1 MTKEIT
7 TIHQEPTNEKIRVC
21 AYARVSTTSDEQ
33 YTSYITQITYY
44 QKLISKNPNYI
55 FAGVFAD
62 EGKSGTNTKHRIEF
76 NKMISLAKQGL
87 IDKILTKSLSRFARN
102 TVDCLSIIND
112 LKLHNVEVFFE
123 KENIS
128 SLDPNIEVVMSLY
141 SGVAEEESRSISENV
156 KWGIKKR
163 FEKGIHHMNTS
174 VILGYTK
181 DSEGNVIVDEKQAII
196 VRTIYDLYINGLGTR
211 KIKEYLE
218 SQGYLTVKGNTTWNK
233 STIMSILK
241 NEKYMGDALLQKTFK
256 PTYQSEKRLINNGQ
270 MPQYYVENS
279 HPPIISKAQFKQVQ
293 EIRNARKQE
302 YSSNNDTHRKA
313 EKSIYTSFVRC
324 PHCGKFYQMKTRT
337 YYRTGAVTKFL
348 QCASNSVKKTCP
360 GKNIKVS
367 DLKVLLL
374 DKINHIIKN
383 KQQFLEEL
391 RFGLHDYAEYQEVQD
406 DIIKLDRKTAHI
418 KTLLRDLE
426 GKEDDFSKSL
436 YDEYSNQLSE
446 LYMKLAQLQNTIA
459 IEYNVDSYLAKIKSI
474 LMHHTK
480 SVFTTDEFPIR
491 QFIQNISIVE
501 NKIKLH
507 FKLNDNYNTF
517 IYDLF

>member
-1 MTKEIT
+1 MTREIT
-7 TIHQEPTNEKIRVC
+7 TIHQEPTNVKIRVC
-21 AYARVSTTSDEQ
+21 AYARVSTSSDEQ

-62 EGKSGTNTKHRIEF
+62 EGKSGTNTKHRKEF

-87 IDKILTKSLSRFARN
+87 IDKILTKSISRFARN

-112 LKLHNVEVFFE
+112 LNLHNVEVFFE

-181 DSEGNVIVDEKQAII
+181 DSEGNVIIDEKQAII

-211 KIKEYLE
+211 KIKEHLE
-218 SQGYLTVKGNTTWNK
+218 SQDYLTAKGNITWNK

-256 PTYQSEKRLINNGQ
+256 PTYHSQKRLINAGQ

-279 HPPIISKAQFKQVQ
+279 HPAIISKSQYKQVQ
-293 EIRNARKQE
+293 EIRNARKQA
-302 YSSNNDTHRKA
+302 YSSNNDTYRKA

-337 YYRTGAVTKFL
+337 YYKTGEVTKFL
-348 QCASNSVKKTCP
+348 QCSSNSVKKTCP
-360 GKNIKVS
+360 GKNIKVA
-367 DLKVLLL
+367 DLEVLLL

-383 KQQFLEEL
+383 KQQFLDEL
-391 RFGLHDYAEYQEVQD
+391 RFGLHDYAEYQEAQD
-406 DIIKLDRKTAHI
+406 DIIKLDRQVAHI
-418 KTLLRDLE
+418 KTLLRDFE
-426 GKEDDFSKSL
+426 YKEDDFSKSL

-446 LYMKLAQLQNTIA
+446 LYMKLAQLQNTFA
-459 IEYNVDSYLAKIKSI
+459 IEYNIDAYLTKTKNVLHRYTKSI
-474 LMHHTK
+474 SEL
-480 SVFTTDEFPIR
+480 DEFPINN
-491 QFIQNISIVE
+491 FIQEISTEHTTIM
-501 NKIKLH
+501 LH
-507 FKLNDNYNTF
+507 FNLNNQISYK
-517 IYDLF
+517 YL

>member
-21 AYARVSTTSDEQ
+21 AYARVSTSSDEQ
-33 YTSYITQITYY
+33 YTSYISQITYY

-55 FAGVFAD
+55 FSGVFAD
-62 EGKSGTNTKHRIEF
+62 EGKSGTNTKHRTEF

-181 DSEGNVIVDEKQAII
+181 DSEGNVIIDEKQAII
-196 VRTIYDLYINGLGTR
+196 ARTIYDLYINGLGTR
-211 KIKEYLE
+211 KIKEHLE
-218 SQGYLTVKGNTTWNK
+218 SQGYLTAKGNTTWNK

-241 NEKYMGDALLQKTFK
+241 NEKYIGDALLQKTFK
-256 PTYQSEKRLINNGQ
+256 PTYHSEKRLINNGQ
-270 MPQYYVENS
+270 VPQYYVENS
-279 HPPIISKAQFKQVQ
+279 HPAIISKAQFKQVQ
-293 EIRNARKQE
+293 EIRNTRKKE
-302 YSSNNDTHRKA
+302 YAPNNDIYKKA

-337 YYRTGAVTKFL
+337 YYKTGEVTKFL

-367 DLKVLLL
+367 DLEVLLL
-374 DKINHIIKN
+374 EKINHIIKN
-383 KQQFLEEL
+383 KQQFLDKL
-391 RFGLHDYAEYQEVQD
+391 RFGLHDYAEYQEAKD
-406 DIIKLDRKTAHI
+406 GIIKLDSQVAHI
-418 KTLLRDLE
+418 KTLSRDLE
-426 GKEDDFSKSL
+426 GKEDEFSKSL
-436 YDEYSNQLSE
+436 YDEYSNQLTDQ
-446 LYMKLAQLQNTIA
+446 YMKLAQLQNTFA
-459 IEYNVDSYLAKIKSI
+459 FEYNVDAYLANTKNI
-474 LMHHTK
+474 LNRHSK
-480 SVFTTDEFPIR
+480 PIDSFELFPLK
-491 QFIQNISIVE
+491 QFFNELIIDNGEIIL
-501 NKIKLH
+501 IFL
-507 FKLNDNYNTF
+507 LNDKIEFHY
-517 IYDLF
+517 